1 MQVSLYP
8 FLRHHDGHII
18 IIVIINIF
26 VKCHKVVTSV
36 YGQLIAGQLIAGQL
50 SADS

>member
-18 IIVIINIF
+18 VIVIINIF
-26 VKCHKVVTSV
+26 VKCHKVVTSGV
-36 YGQLIAGQLIAGQL
+36 LEVLSGLPLISSITQ
-50 SADS
+50 